1 MLREGPEIKALAE
14 THEVRAPVLAV
25 GAGAG
30 PFTDTTM
37 SQAVSSTRVT
47 SAALDGV
54 GHSAAMVAPEKVAN
68 AIIDFVAG
76 VDST

>member
-1 MLREGPEIKALAE
+1 
-14 THEVRAPVLAV
+14 
-25 GAGAG
+25 
-30 PFTDTTM
+30 M

-54 GHSAAMVAPEKVAN
+54 GHSAAMEAPEKLAN